1 MLLEKTE
8 GSGSSFADYETVTFL
23 DQSESSEQIVGNS
36 TMVIYL
42 IFLVL
47 SNNLNFQEELIQ
59 ELVFRIDSMEYRMN
73 QTSEF
78 DRYVG

>member
-1 MLLEKTE
+1 MLLERIE
-8 GSGSSFADYETVTFL
+8 GSGNSFADYETVTFV
-23 DQSESSEQIVGNS
+23 DQSSEQIVGNS
-36 TMVIYL
+36 TMVLFL
-42 IFLVL
+42 ICPIH
-47 SNNLNFQEELIQ
+47 STNLNFQEELIQ